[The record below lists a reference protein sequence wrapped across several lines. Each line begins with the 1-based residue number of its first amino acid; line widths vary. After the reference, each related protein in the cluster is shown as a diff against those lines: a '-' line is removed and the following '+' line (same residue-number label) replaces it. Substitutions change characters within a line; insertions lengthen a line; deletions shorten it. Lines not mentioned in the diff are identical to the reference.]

1 MDKLFTQ
8 SKLWSKLKS
17 DLRLVPKNL
26 KPPSLRSLLSTA
38 AGKLWSSV
46 KQSSRSRLQSPQLS
60 WAGWLCPR
68 CLLSGLYGAAR
79 DTPRSLEPP
88 QQRQWLNTQ
97 TAKSLRQFSK
107 WASTH
112 SPLLQALISG
122 HKKGKSPF
130 LGGEGQKGGFSTQA
144 DSWIKHLGF
153 PVFLVASL
161 QEQHTGRPSPAGSK
175 MHGPAP
181 LSELRTCG
189 NVGCSSPH
197 RSHLLAQLKPPGGFS
212 SHWVL
217 LWKAVSPSSFGS
229 STGLGQNGS
238 TEHYRSLNAQSCDI
252 SGFV

>member
-130 LGGEGQKGGFSTQA
+130 LGGGRAEGRIQHAGRFLDKT
-144 DSWIKHLGF
+144 SWF
-153 PVFLVASL
+153 PCF
-161 QEQHTGRPSPAGSK
+161 
-175 MHGPAP
+175 
-181 LSELRTCG
+181 
-189 NVGCSSPH
+189 
-197 RSHLLAQLKPPGGFS
+197 PGG
-212 SHWVL
+212 
-217 LWKAVSPSSFGS
+217 
-229 STGLGQNGS
+229 
-238 TEHYRSLNAQSCDI
+238 
-252 SGFV
+252 